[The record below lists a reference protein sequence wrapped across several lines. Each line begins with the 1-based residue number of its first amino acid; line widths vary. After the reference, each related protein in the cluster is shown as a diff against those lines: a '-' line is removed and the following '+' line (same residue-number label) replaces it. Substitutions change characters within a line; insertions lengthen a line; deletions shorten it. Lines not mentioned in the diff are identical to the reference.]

1 MVAKEAVA
9 KDHLVTDERTVES
22 VIDADEEGLPT
33 QATKDNTES
42 RRENDEDRGE
52 EEVGTVGAFTQ
63 QVKISGSS
71 QAD

>member
-33 QATKDNTES
+33 QATKDNT
-42 RRENDEDRGE
+42 
-52 EEVGTVGAFTQ
+52 
-63 QVKISGSS
+63 
-71 QAD
+71 